1 MPLFNIKFWLKI
13 SLINLLIVASLGV
26 LMRYKI
32 GFDFPYFSQKNIQH
46 AHSHFAFAGWIT
58 HALYVL
64 MIHFV
69 LKKLPQNDTK
79 NYKLLIVANLICSY
93 GMLFSF
99 SYQGYS
105 TLSIIFSTITI
116 IIACFFTFYYYKDL
130 KEIDNSDPSKPW
142 FKAALLFNLISSI
155 GTFYLAYMMASR
167 NFNEHWY
174 LASVYFYLHFQYNG
188 FFIFSCLGLF
198 FSECNTLFPQFK
210 YNKLFFK
217 LFYASFIPAYF
228 LSTLWAK
235 LPVWLYIITVIA
247 AFTQVFAWFKIIKA
261 IMLALKSGSTLNKF
275 QAYLFLFVGFAFTV
289 KLLLQL
295 GSTIP
300 SVSDLAF
307 GFRPIVIAYL
317 HLVLLGVISAFIL
330 AFIYTFNL
338 IVVNKL
344 TAIAFSVF
352 LIGIFLNELVLGIQ
366 GVAAFS
372 NIVVKFVNEILF
384 GVALLL
390 LLGAILVVRSQEQ
403 KETNS
408 FLL

>member
-1 MPLFNIKFWLKI
+1 M
-13 SLINLLIVASLGV
+13 LIVASLGV

-32 GFDFPYFSQKNIQH
+32 GFNFPYFSQKNIQH

-64 MIHFV
+64 MIQFV
-69 LKKLPQNDTK
+69 LKNLPLLDPK
-79 NYKLLIVANLICSY
+79 NYKRIIIANLICSY

-105 TLSIIFSTITI
+105 ILSIILSTITI
-116 IIACFFTFYYYKDL
+116 IIACFFAFYYFKDL
-130 KEIDNSDPSKPW
+130 KNIDDSNPSKPW
-142 FKAALLFNLISSI
+142 FKAALLFNIISSL

-167 NFNEHWY
+167 NFNEHLY

-188 FFIFSCLGLF
+188 FFIFSCFGIF
-198 FSECNTLFPQFK
+198 FSVCNTIFPQFK
-210 YNKLFFK
+210 YDKLFFK
-217 LFYASFIPAYF
+217 LFYVSFIPAYF

-235 LPVWLYIITVIA
+235 LPIWLYIIVVIA
-247 AFTQVFAWFKIIKA
+247 AFIQVFAWFKIVKA
-261 IMLALKSGSTLNKF
+261 IKTALTLGGTILNKF
-275 QAYLFLFVGFAFTV
+275 QTYLFLFVGIAFSI

-300 SVSDLAF
+300 ALSDLAF

-317 HLVLLGVISAFIL
+317 HLVLLAVISVFIL
-330 AFIYTFNL
+330 SFLFTFKL

-344 TAIAFSVF
+344 TTIAFSVF
-352 LIGIFLNELVLGIQ
+352 VIGIFLNELVLGVQ

-372 NIVVKFVNEILF
+372 YIVVKYVNETLF
-384 GVALLL
+384 GISLLL
-390 LLGAILVVRSQEQ
+390 FSGTILMVLSQR
-403 KETNS
+403 KKS
-408 FLL
+408 LD

>member
-1 MPLFNIKFWLKI
+1 
-13 SLINLLIVASLGV
+13 LLIVASLGV

-69 LKKLPQNDTK
+69 LKKLPLTDTK
-79 NYKLLIVANLICSY
+79 NYKRIIIANLICSY

-99 SYQGYS
+99 SYNGYS
-105 TLSIIFSTITI
+105 TLSIILSTITI
-116 IIACFFTFYYYKDL
+116 IIACFFAFYYFKDL
-130 KEIDNSDPSKPW
+130 ENVNDSTPSKPW
-142 FKAALLFNLISSI
+142 FKAALLFNIISSV

-188 FFIFSCLGLF
+188 FFIFSCLGIF
-198 FSECNTLFPQFK
+198 FSECNSIFPQFK
-210 YNKLFFK
+210 YDKVFFK
-217 LFYASFIPAYF
+217 LFYISFVPAYF

-235 LPVWLYIITVIA
+235 LPIWLYIIVVIA
-247 AFTQVFAWFKIIKA
+247 AFIQVFVWIKIIKA
-261 IMLALKSGSTLNKF
+261 IKTSLKLGGTTLNKF
-275 QAYLFLFVGFAFTV
+275 QIYLFLFVGIAFTI

-300 SVSDLAF
+300 AVSTLAF

-317 HLVLLGVISAFIL
+317 HLVLLAVISVFIL
-330 AFIYTFNL
+330 SYLYTFKL
-338 IVVNKL
+338 IEVNKL
-344 TAIAFSVF
+344 TTTAFGVF
-352 LIGIFLNELVLGIQ
+352 VIGILLNELVLAVQGI
-366 GVAAFS
+366 AAFS
-372 NIVVKFVNEILF
+372 YIVVKYVNETLF
-384 GVALLL
+384 GISLILLIGAFLMVFSQKRKL
-390 LLGAILVVRSQEQ
+390 LEI
-403 KETNS
+403 
-408 FLL
+408 

>member
-1 MPLFNIKFWLKI
+1 MSFNIKFWLKI

-69 LKKLPQNDTK
+69 LKKLPLTDTK
-79 NYKLLIVANLICSY
+79 NYKRIIIANLICSY

-99 SYQGYS
+99 SYNGYS
-105 TLSIIFSTITI
+105 TLSIILSSITI
-116 IIACFFTFYYYKDL
+116 IIACFFAFYYFKDL
-130 KEIDNSDPSKPW
+130 ENVNDSNPSKPW
-142 FKAALLFNLISSI
+142 FKAALLFNIISSV

-188 FFIFSCLGLF
+188 FFIFSCIGLF
-198 FSECNTLFPQFK
+198 FSETTKILPQFK
-210 YNKLFFK
+210 YDKVYFK
-217 LFYASFIPAYF
+217 LFYMSFIPAYF

-235 LPVWLYIITVIA
+235 LPIWLYIIVVIA
-247 AFTQVFAWFKIIKA
+247 AFIQVFVWFKIIKA
-261 IMLALKSGSTLNKF
+261 IKSSLKLGGTTLNKF
-275 QAYLFLFVGFAFTV
+275 QIYLFLFVGIAFTI
-289 KLLLQL
+289 KLILQL

-300 SVSDLAF
+300 AVSDLAF

-317 HLVLLGVISAFIL
+317 HLVLLAVISVFIL
-330 AFIYTFNL
+330 SYLYTFKL

-344 TAIAFSVF
+344 TTIAFSVF
-352 LIGIFLNELVLGIQ
+352 VIGIFLNELVLAIQ
-366 GVAAFS
+366 GIAAFS
-372 NIVVKFVNEILF
+372 YIVVKYVNETLF
-384 GVALLL
+384 GISLILLI
-390 LLGAILVVRSQEQ
+390 GAILMVYSQRKKFVE
-403 KETNS
+403 
-408 FLL
+408 L

>member
-1 MPLFNIKFWLKI
+1 MHFNIKFWLKL

-69 LKKLPQNDTK
+69 LKKLPLTDTK
-79 NYKLLIVANLICSY
+79 NYKRIIIANLICSY

-105 TLSIIFSTITI
+105 VLSIILSTITI
-116 IIACFFTFYYYKDL
+116 VIACFFAFFYFKDL
-130 KEIDNSDPSKPW
+130 ENIDDLNPSKPW
-142 FKAALLFNLISSI
+142 FKAALFFNIFSSI

-188 FFIFSCLGLF
+188 FFIFSCLGIF
-198 FSECNTLFPQFK
+198 FSECNTMFPAFRYDK
-210 YNKLFFK
+210 EFFK
-217 LFYASFIPAYF
+217 LFYMSFIPAYF

-235 LPVWLYIITVIA
+235 LPVWLYMIVVIA
-247 AFTQVFAWFKIIKA
+247 AFLQVFAWVKIVKA
-261 IMLALKSGSTLNKF
+261 IKTALKLGGTTLNKF
-275 QAYLFLFVGFAFTV
+275 QTYLFLFVGIAFTI

-300 SVSDLAF
+300 EVSTLAF

-317 HLVLLGVISAFIL
+317 HLVLLAVISVFIL
-330 AFIYTFNL
+330 SYLYTFEL

-344 TAIAFSVF
+344 TTIAFSVF
-352 LIGIFLNELVLGIQ
+352 AIGIFLNELVLAVQ
-366 GVAAFS
+366 GVASFS
-372 NIVVKFVNEILF
+372 YIVVKYVNETLF
-384 GVALLL
+384 GISLLL
-390 LLGAILVVRSQEQ
+390 LLGTILMALSQRNKSLEI
-403 KETNS
+403 
-408 FLL
+408 

>member
-1 MPLFNIKFWLKI
+1 MPFFNIKFWLKI

-64 MIHFV
+64 LIHFI
-69 LKKLPQNDTK
+69 LKKVPQLNTK
-79 NYKLLIVANLICSY
+79 NYTRIIIANLICSY
-93 GMLFSF
+93 GMLVSF
-99 SYQGYS
+99 SYQGYGA
-105 TLSIIFSTITI
+105 LSIVLSTITI
-116 IIACFFTFYYYKDL
+116 VIACFFTFIYFKDL
-130 KEIDNSDPSKPW
+130 KRIDDSDPSKPW
-142 FKAALLFNLISSI
+142 FKAALLFNIISSV

-198 FSECNTLFPQFK
+198 FSVTGTMFQEFK
-210 YNKLFFK
+210 YDRIFFR
-217 LFYASFIPAYF
+217 LFYLSFIPAYF

-235 LPVWLYIITVIA
+235 LPIWLYIIVVIA
-247 AFTQVFAWFKIIKA
+247 AFTQVFAWYKVFKAIKA
-261 IMLALKSGSTLNKF
+261 AIKSGSTLNRF
-275 QAYLFLFVGFAFTV
+275 QTYLFLFVGLAFTV

-300 SVSDLAF
+300 VVSDLAF

-317 HLVLLGVISAFIL
+317 HLVLLAVISVFIL
-330 AFIYTFNL
+330 SYFYTFKL
-338 IVVNKL
+338 ISVSKL
-344 TAIAFSVF
+344 TTIAFTVF
-352 LIGIFLNELVLGIQ
+352 TLGILLNELILAVQ

-372 NIVVKFVNEILF
+372 YIAIKYVNEILF
-384 GVALLL
+384 GVSLLL
-390 LLGAILVVRSQEQ
+390 FIGAILMVMSQR
-403 KETNS
+403 KKWTAV
-408 FLL
+408 

>member
-1 MPLFNIKFWLKI
+1 MSLNIKFWLKI
-13 SLINLLIVASLGV
+13 SLINLLIVASLGA

-69 LKKLPQNDTK
+69 LKKLPLLNTK
-79 NYKLLIVANLICSY
+79 NYKRIIIANLICSY

-99 SYQGYS
+99 SYKGYS

-116 IIACFFTFYYYKDL
+116 IIACFFAYFYFKDL
-130 KEIDNSDPSKPW
+130 EKIDDSNPSKPW
-142 FKAALLFNLISSI
+142 FKAALWFNIISSA

-198 FSECNTLFPQFK
+198 FSECHTILPQFRYDK
-210 YNKLFFK
+210 VFFK
-217 LFYASFIPAYF
+217 LFYMSFVPAYF

-235 LPVWLYIITVIA
+235 LPIWLYVIVVIA
-247 AFTQVFAWFKIIKA
+247 AFIQVFAWIKIVKSINT
-261 IMLALKSGSTLNKF
+261 ALKLGGTTLNKF
-275 QAYLFLFVGFAFTV
+275 QTYLFLFVGIAFTI

-300 SVSDLAF
+300 ALSDLAF

-317 HLVLLGVISAFIL
+317 HLVLLAVISVFIL
-330 AFIYTFNL
+330 SFLYTFKL
-338 IVVNKL
+338 ILVNKL
-344 TAIAFSVF
+344 TTIAFSVF
-352 LIGIFLNELVLGIQ
+352 VIGIFLNELVLGIQ

-372 NIVVKFVNEILF
+372 YIVVKYVNETLF
-384 GVALLL
+384 GISLLL
-390 LLGAILVVRSQEQ
+390 LLGAILMVSSQRKKL
-403 KETNS
+403 KE
-408 FLL
+408 L

>member
-1 MPLFNIKFWLKI
+1 MPFFNIKFWLKI

-105 TLSIIFSTITI
+105 ILSIIFSTITI

-130 KEIDNSDPSKPW
+130 KEIDNSNPSKPW

-217 LFYASFIPAYF
+217 LFYVSFIPAYF

-275 QAYLFLFVGFAFTV
+275 QSYLILFVGIAFTV

>member
-1 MPLFNIKFWLKI
+1 MSLNIKFWLKI
-13 SLINLLIVASLGV
+13 SLINLLIVASLGA

-69 LKKLPQNDTK
+69 LKKLPLLNTK
-79 NYKLLIVANLICSY
+79 NYKRIIIANLICSY

-99 SYQGYS
+99 SYKGYS

-116 IIACFFTFYYYKDL
+116 IIACFFAYFYFKDL
-130 KEIDNSDPSKPW
+130 EKIDDSNSSKSW
-142 FKAALLFNLISSI
+142 FKAALWFNIISSA

-188 FFIFSCLGLF
+188 FFIFSCLGIF
-198 FSECNTLFPQFK
+198 FSECNSIFPHFK
-210 YNKLFFK
+210 YDKVFFK
-217 LFYASFIPAYF
+217 LFYMSFVPAYF

-235 LPVWLYIITVIA
+235 LPIWLYIIVVIS
-247 AFTQVFAWFKIIKA
+247 AFIQVFVWIKIVKSINT
-261 IMLALKSGSTLNKF
+261 ALKLGGTTLNKF
-275 QAYLFLFVGFAFTV
+275 QTYLFLFVGIAFTI

-300 SVSDLAF
+300 AVSDLAF

-317 HLVLLGVISAFIL
+317 HLVLLAVISVFIL
-330 AFIYTFNL
+330 SFLYIFKL

-344 TAIAFSVF
+344 TTIAFSVF
-352 LIGIFLNELVLGIQ
+352 TVGIFLNELVLGVQ

-372 NIVVKFVNEILF
+372 YIVVKYVNETLF
-384 GVALLL
+384 GISLLL
-390 LLGAILVVRSQEQ
+390 LLGSILMTLSQR
-403 KETNS
+403 KKS
-408 FLL
+408 FEL